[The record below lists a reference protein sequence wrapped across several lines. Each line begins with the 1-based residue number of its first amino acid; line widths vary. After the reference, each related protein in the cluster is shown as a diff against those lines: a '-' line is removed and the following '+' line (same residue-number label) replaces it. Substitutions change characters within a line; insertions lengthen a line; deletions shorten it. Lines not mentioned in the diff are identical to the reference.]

1 MTSEA
6 DFEFFRLQQAL
17 AGRYSLELELGR
29 GGMGIVYLARE
40 VSLDRPVALK
50 LLPPH
55 LAAQPGARERFLQ
68 EARTAARLSHPNI
81 VPIFAVDEVDDF
93 VFIAMAF
100 VEGETLGDRI
110 RTRGPRPPS
119 EVTRILREVAWA
131 LGYAHAQ
138 GVVHRDVKPDNILLE
153 SGSGRALVA
162 DFGIA
167 SVAESADREDDRR
180 ISGTAEFMSPEQAQG
195 GSVGPASDTYSLGVV
210 GYYSLSG
217 KFPFEGSTPSVILA
231 KHISESPQPVASAA
245 QGVPSR
251 LAWAI
256 DRCLAKDPA
265 HRFAGDDELAVAL
278 GQALPERRELP
289 VALRLFVKRE
299 GRIGPGGVLLYLWVL
314 GAISM
319 LAGQIAG
326 FAGLG
331 SAAGWGIFFGGLTL
345 VPAGIILNRARRLLK
360 SGYGHEEL
368 AVAFKAEVERAKEE
382 GAFEYGHKPSLY
394 ERVVRVISAGGLSVA
409 ALSAI
414 GLAVIPGSGPE
425 ALVTTLASSLTIG
438 LGGSTLALLRLQRR
452 RGIDAQLRS
461 WIWKSRLELDLEVAL
476 G

>member
-1 MTSEA
+1 
-6 DFEFFRLQQAL
+6 
-17 AGRYSLELELGR
+17 
-29 GGMGIVYLARE
+29 
-40 VSLDRPVALK
+40 
-50 LLPPH
+50 
-55 LAAQPGARERFLQ
+55 
-68 EARTAARLSHPNI
+68 
-81 VPIFAVDEVDDF
+81 
-93 VFIAMAF
+93 
-100 VEGETLGDRI
+100 
-110 RTRGPRPPS
+110 
-119 EVTRILREVAWA
+119 
-131 LGYAHAQ
+131 
-138 GVVHRDVKPDNILLE
+138 
-153 SGSGRALVA
+153 
-162 DFGIA
+162 
-167 SVAESADREDDRR
+167 
-180 ISGTAEFMSPEQAQG
+180 
-195 GSVGPASDTYSLGVV
+195 
-210 GYYSLSG
+210 
-217 KFPFEGSTPSVILA
+217 
-231 KHISESPQPVASAA
+231 VASAA

-461 WIWKSRLELDLEVAL
+461 WIWKSRLARWVFDIAGLGLGRVQGTGAATYRPTELAIGMAADRLFEDLPRELRRALSDLPDVVRKLESDAQKMRLRVEELNGVLAEVGSIRPESRAL
-476 G
+476 REALPPADGSDVTQQRDKLKEDLLVARDATQQRLAGAVAALETIRLGLLRMQGGAGSVESLTDDLAVARDVADDIDRLLDGQREVRSILEGEA